1 MELTFNDFKSR
12 ALDNSLNNWEKIGF
26 PESYRHGVEE
36 NILSDII
43 QKLDLQTSE
52 NLNILDIGSGCSN
65 LVNLLIEFGTK
76 KKHSLTLLDSKEM
89 LDILDKKYLT
99 KHGVGTIE
107 GSFPDAMHLST
118 ELYDCILVYSVIQ
131 YPFLEGN
138 IYSFIHKCIQ
148 HLKTGGRLLIGD
160 IPNYM
165 KRERFI
171 SSEEGKKFSS
181 NKVELSSQ
189 VQLNHENEE
198 RIDDS
203 IIFSILQRFRQF
215 GCETYLLP
223 QSNKLPFSNR
233 REDVLI
239 IKR

>member
-26 PESYRHGVEE
+26 PASYRHGVEE
-36 NILSDII
+36 NILFDII
-43 QKLDLQTSE
+43 QKLDLETSE

-65 LVNLLIEFGTK
+65 LVNLLIAFSSK

-89 LDILDKKYLT
+89 LNILDKKYLIE
-99 KHGVGTIE
+99 HGVCKIE
-107 GSFPDAMHLST
+107 GSFPDAMLTST
-118 ELYDCILVYSVIQ
+118 KIYDCILVYSVIQ

-138 IYSFIHKCIQ
+138 IYSFIHKCIK

-165 KRERFI
+165 KRERFLN
-171 SSEEGKKFSS
+171 SEEGKKFLS
-181 NKVELSSQ
+181 NKVDLSTH
-189 VQLNHENEE
+189 VQLNHQNEE

-203 IIFSILQRFRQF
+203 IIFSILQRFRQY

-223 QSNKLPFSNR
+223 QSKKLPFSNR

>member
-12 ALDNSLNNWEKIGF
+12 ALNNSLNNWEKIGF
-26 PESYRHGVEE
+26 PESYRRGVEE
-36 NILSDII
+36 NILLDII
-43 QKLDLQTSE
+43 HKLELENTE
-52 NLNILDIGSGCSN
+52 NLNILDIGSGCSS
-65 LVNLLIEFGTK
+65 LVNLLVEFSSK
-76 KKHSLTLLDSKEM
+76 KNHSLTLLDSQEM
-89 LDILDKKYLT
+89 LNILDKKYLS
-99 KHGVGTIE
+99 KHGVDTIE
-107 GSFPDAMHLST
+107 GSFPDVMHTST

-138 IYSFIHKCIQ
+138 IYSFIHKCIK

-165 KRERFI
+165 KRERFLN
-171 SSEEGKKFSS
+171 SDEGKKFLS
-181 NKVELSSQ
+181 NKVELSSN

-215 GCETYLLP
+215 NCETYLLP
-223 QSNKLPFSNR
+223 QNNKLPFANR
-233 REDVLI
+233 REDILI
-239 IKR
+239 VKR